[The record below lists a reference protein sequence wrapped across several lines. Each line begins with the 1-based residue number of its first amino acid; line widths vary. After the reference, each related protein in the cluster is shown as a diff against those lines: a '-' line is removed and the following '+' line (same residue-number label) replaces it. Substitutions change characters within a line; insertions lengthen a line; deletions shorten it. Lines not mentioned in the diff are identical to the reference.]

1 MECLKQ
7 SRGVI
12 FGYKINLFS
21 DHNNLV
27 YVSTL
32 SVSQRVFHWKLKT
45 KEFGTNIQHIYVI
58 GNIVADTLNIIV
70 SVPNIQG
77 NTITS
82 RSKSC
87 VNELLTTSVKKKY
100 NPPPENS

>member
-32 SVSQRVFHWKLKT
+32 SVSQRVFHWRLKT

-58 GNIVADTLNIIV
+58 GNILADMLNRIV
-70 SVPNIQG
+70 SVPNSQG
-77 NTITS
+77 NTITG
-82 RSKSC
+82 RYKSF
-87 VNELLTTSVKKKY
+87 VNELLTNSVEKIDSPSPY
-100 NPPPENS
+100 NS